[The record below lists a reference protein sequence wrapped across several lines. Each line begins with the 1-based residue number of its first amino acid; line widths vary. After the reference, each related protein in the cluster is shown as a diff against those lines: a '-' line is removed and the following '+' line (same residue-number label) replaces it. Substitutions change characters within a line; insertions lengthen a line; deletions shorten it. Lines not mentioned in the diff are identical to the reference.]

1 MIVLNDFD
9 IIKNKTIN
17 SKSNNGLT
25 DQFTAHLCYCSAQI
39 LKHGQRWRLGVRMR
53 CIVY

>member
-9 IIKNKTIN
+9 IIKYKTIN

-25 DQFTAHLCYCSAQI
+25 DQFTAHLCYCL
-39 LKHGQRWRLGVRMR
+39 LKLYLLSENAEI
-53 CIVY
+53 CCLATN